1 MKKLLSILKLKT
13 KVPASD
19 IAISQGRIINTDLQ
33 NFIIIYDNLVSS
45 IDEGQYSKEG
55 LKAGIFDK
63 VGNMDTFPKLP
74 ELIGEPEKITLNSDT
89 LLKMYPFASDD
100 ELRPT
105 MCGVYFN
112 QDQMAATNAH
122 KLAWLSYPKNQSVKT
137 PFILSR
143 GIIKILPKNTEVTII
158 SFDDYVRI
166 EFMFAGC
173 RVEAI
178 SSKINHKFIDYKAVI
193 PSTDDAVCAVLV
205 SKDDF
210 QWEKLAYAANKAS
223 TSTFSIEG
231 NSVKIRVEDIERNT
245 EFEQEFQTKAVWQQP
260 NNGKHLSGMNIKLLK
275 ECLDFYSDPVK
286 IYFQPDKRPNNIG
299 DNIILVQ
306 CRIAS

>member
-74 ELIGEPEKITLNSDT
+74 ELIGVPEKITLNSDT

-105 MCGVYFN
+105 MCGVYFDK
-112 QDQMAATNAH
+112 DQMAATNAH
-122 KLAWLSYPKNQSVKT
+122 KLAWLSYPKNQSVKA
-137 PFILSR
+137 PFIMR
-143 GIIKILPKNTEVTII
+143 REAIKILPKNTEIGIFLYEGHVM
-158 SFDDYVRI
+158 I

-173 RVEAI
+173 MVEVI
-178 SSKINHKFIDYKAVI
+178 SPKVDYKFIDYKAVI
-193 PSTDDAVCAVLV
+193 PSTDDAVCSVLV
-205 SKDDF
+205 SKADF
-210 QWEKLAYAANKAS
+210 QWDKLAYAANKAS
-223 TSTFSIEG
+223 TPTFSIEG
-231 NSVKIRVEDIERNT
+231 SSVKIRVEDIDRNT
-245 EFEQEFQTKAVWQQP
+245 EFEQEFQTKVVWNHP
-260 NNGKHLSGMNIKLLK
+260 NNGKHISGMNIKLLK
-275 ECLDFYSDPVK
+275 ECMEFYSDPLK

-299 DNIILVQ
+299 DNIILAQ
-306 CRIAS
+306 CRIES